1 MADEDF
7 NKINGQ
13 VAQGFVPG
21 GSKAAA
27 TSHSLANISF
37 FYAATD
43 CIFSFNT
50 GSFAA
55 AVNLPA
61 FMVIGVPSDATSV
74 TFTEATAICYMRKN
88 QANG

>member
-21 GSKAAA
+21 GSNAAA
-27 TSHSLANISF
+27 TSHSLSNISF
-37 FYAATD
+37 FYPATD
-43 CIFSFNT
+43 CVFQFDT
-50 GSFAA
+50 GDFAA
-55 AVNLPA
+55 PINLAA
-61 FMVIGVPSDATSV
+61 FMVIGVPSDAKTV
-74 TFTEATAICYMRKN
+74 TFTESTAICYMRKN